1 MEKVGDPAKRS
12 DHRYTYGEYCTWGDD
27 ERWEIIDG
35 VAWDM
40 SPAPNTD
47 HQRIS
52 LAIASRFERFLQGKA
67 CEAFAA
73 PFDVVLPDVP
83 DQREEESPTVVQP
96 DISVICDPSKITEA
110 GCTGAPDLV
119 VEILSPTTSRKDMVV
134 KRDLYERHG
143 VREYWI
149 VDPGNRYILAYAVDE
164 RGAYPDDPVLYAIGA
179 KPGRP
184 LLESS
189 VLPGFTLDLREV
201 FAG

>member
-1 MEKVGDPAKRS
+1 VGDPAKKS
-12 DHRYTYGEYCTWGDD
+12 DHRYTYGEYCTWGD
-27 ERWEIIDG
+27 EGRWEIIDG
-35 VAWDM
+35 VVWDM
-40 SPAPNTD
+40 SAAPRER
-47 HQRIS
+47 HQRLLIEIGRQ
-52 LAIASRFERFLQGKA
+52 IANFLIHRE
-67 CEAFAA
+67 CSVYPA
-73 PFDVVLPDVP
+73 PFDVVLPDTP
-83 DQREEESPTVVQP
+83 DQPEEESPTVVQP